1 MKKLLVCVA
10 VIFSFKG
17 FSQPS
22 DFIILKKRGKT
33 VQNIYAG
40 SNFEFITKTG
50 AYRNGLLKRIYN
62 DTLQVQEFQV
72 RHIPTTVGG
81 VIYDTVGS
89 FSYTYHYLDIQSLG
103 KNRKGFNVAGS
114 GYALMGG
121 SALLIVASGV
131 SYLIDKDKFS
141 PELLLASVGLGG
153 VGYLMSKAGSKGIVI
168 GKKGYSLQYM
178 DVTP

>member
-1 MKKLLVCVA
+1 MKQLLVCVA
-10 VIFSFKG
+10 VIFSLAG

-22 DFIILKKRGKT
+22 DFIILKKKGKT

-40 SNFEFITKTG
+40 SNFEFTTKNG

-62 DTLQVQEFQV
+62 DTIQVQEFQV

-89 FSYTYHYLDIQSLG
+89 FSFNYHYLDIHILG
-103 KNRKGFNVAGS
+103 KERKGFNVSGS
-114 GYALMGG
+114 GNALVGG
-121 SALLIVASGV
+121 AILLTLASGV
-131 SYLIDKDKFS
+131 SYLVDKDKFS
-141 PELLLASVGLGG
+141 PELLLAAIGLGG
-153 VGYLMSKAGSKGIVI
+153 VGYFMSKVGSKGIVI
-168 GKKGYSLQYM
+168 GKKGYYLQYM